1 MVMVID
7 VISDRR
13 QHRCACSR
21 PGYRQQCSANHK
33 RVSTALTP
41 TTVHVYGRTERKRI
55 GQRNFHCIGTPQSL
69 LLVASLH
76 RFRIGH
82 CAHPLLPHQA
92 TLAQLF
98 SRLVPIG
105 SGAATVFTPFLSQRN
120 ALAQLFSRL
129 ASTGSGAA
137 ICAFPYRISPPWH
150 SSSTASH
157 PSVQERPLCSPPL
170 LPHQDA
176 LTRVFSPL
184 PAGSGAATALT
195 PSCHSRMPRHS
206 SLVSSHPPVQE
217 RHRRSPPLLPHQDD
231 LAQLFSRLA
240 PIGSGAAPAP
250 LLPQPDALALVFNI
264 LSPTG
269 LGAAPALTPFL
280 SQPDA
285 LALVFNIPLPT
296 GSGAATCAHPLLPQP
311 DALVQVSSLLSPTG
325 LGAAP
330 ALTPFLSQPD
340 ALAQLFSRL
349 APIGSGAAPAPLLP
363 QPDALAP
370 VFSTSLPLIQERH
383 LPPSC
388 RSRMP
393 RRSSL
398 VASHPPVQER
408 PSAPSPTASGRP
420 DTGFRPPLTH
430 RFRIGTGAHLP
441 PTASGHP
448 GTAL

>member
-250 LLPQPDALALVFNI
+250 LLPQPDALA
-264 LSPTG
+264 
-269 LGAAPALTPFL
+269 
-280 SQPDA
+280 
-285 LALVFNIPLPT
+285 
-296 GSGAATCAHPLLPQP
+296 
-311 DALVQVSSLLSPTG
+311 
-325 LGAAP
+325 
-330 ALTPFLSQPD
+330 
-340 ALAQLFSRL
+340 
-349 APIGSGAAPAPLLP
+349 
-363 QPDALAP
+363 P